1 MGGRSIVR
9 EEDRERVDYWEDYWE
24 RSIER
29 QKDWEREG
37 LGDERWGR
45 RGNVILKGS
54 ACCGVKEYH

>member
-29 QKDWEREG
+29 QKDWEMKDGE
-37 LGDERWGR
+37 DE
-45 RGNVILKGS
+45 
-54 ACCGVKEYH
+54 ET